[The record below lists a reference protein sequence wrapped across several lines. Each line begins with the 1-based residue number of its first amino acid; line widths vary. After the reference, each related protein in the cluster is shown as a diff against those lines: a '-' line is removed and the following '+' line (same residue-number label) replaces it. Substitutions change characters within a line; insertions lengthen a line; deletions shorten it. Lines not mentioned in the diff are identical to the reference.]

1 MHPIYK
7 SKQYS
12 ISTRV
17 DNLLSLMTIE
27 EKVGQLLQLP
37 ANVEGNTDKLEEWHV
52 GSYLHCT
59 GSINSELQARAVNSR
74 LGIPLMFG
82 IDAIH
87 GHCFDNDSTVFPSQL
102 AASSS
107 WDLELMY
114 KMARITAKET
124 RASGLH
130 WTFSPVLCVAR
141 DARWGRID
149 ETYGEDAWLIGEM
162 AAATIKGYQS
172 DDVSSPDS
180 ILACAK
186 HYVAYGETIGGRDS
200 YEANVSRRQL
210 LSTFLPPFEKAVK
223 EANVA
228 SLMTGYHSNDGVP
241 CSIDEWLL
249 TDVAKIDWKLD
260 GFIVTDWENVRSL
273 HTKQTVCENEK
284 EACYQSLIAG
294 NDMIMSTPEFYFL
307 TIELVQEG
315 RVAVATLDAAVKRIL
330 TKKFELGLFDS
341 MANYAPKRSEIMG
354 IKEHHDVSLEASRK
368 GLVLLKNDGILPVK
382 PFSLKKIL
390 LVGPNADDVIAQLG
404 DWSFGSIQASM
415 TNDTFHREQT
425 VTLLDALTHE
435 ANQQGFELE
444 FIKGA
449 DCVDA
454 SFDEIGAI
462 NTALLSADLVVAC
475 VGDTLS
481 QNGEFHDRA
490 NLDLTGKQQAMLEVI
505 KRHSKPFV
513 VCLLASKPLTIPWV
527 KEHANAILCGFN
539 LGPKGGQAF
548 SEALFGALNPSG
560 KLTISFPVHV
570 GQIPVYYNKFQ
581 GWHAHNSHQTN
592 GEERY
597 IDMPLEPLFSFGEG
611 MSYSRFSYH
620 NILIEQNLLNPGQD
634 VNISFEIENISS
646 VDGVEITQVYVRDVY
661 SSVTTPVKK
670 LCGFARVKVAAGE
683 RKKVRII
690 VPFDEL
696 ALINARLQKV
706 VEAGDF
712 EFMIGSSSKD
722 RDLQQVNVTVKQ
734 SVVLKE
740 NCVSST
746 N

>member
-1 MHPIYK
+1 MNPIYK
-7 SKQYS
+7 SNIYP

-17 DNLLSLMTIE
+17 DNLLSLMTLE

-37 ANVEGNTDKLEEWHV
+37 ANIEGNTDKLEQWHV

-59 GSINSELQARAVNSR
+59 GSMNAELQARALDSR
-74 LGIPLMFG
+74 LGIPLIFG

-102 AASSS
+102 ATSSS
-107 WDLELMY
+107 WDLDLMY
-114 KMARITAKET
+114 RMARITAKET

-130 WTFSPVLCVAR
+130 WTFSPVLCVGR
-141 DARWGRID
+141 DARWGRVD

-162 AAATIKGYQS
+162 AAATIKGYQG

-200 YEANVSRRQL
+200 YEANVTRRQL
-210 LSTFLPPFEKAVK
+210 LSTFLPPFEKSVK

-228 SLMTGYHSNDGVP
+228 SLMTGYHSNDGIP
-241 CSIDEWLL
+241 CTIDDWLL
-249 TDVAKIDWKLD
+249 TDVAKTDWNLD

-294 NDMIMSTPEFYFL
+294 NDMMMSTPEFYPL
-307 TIELVQEG
+307 TVELVQEG
-315 RVAVATLDAAVKRIL
+315 RISVATLDSSVKRIL

-341 MANYAPKRSEIMG
+341 MANYAPDRSSIMG
-354 IKEHHDVSLEASRK
+354 IEAHHVVSLEASRK
-368 GLVLLKNDGILPVK
+368 GLVLLKNDGVLPIK
-382 PFSLKKIL
+382 PNSLKKVL

-425 VTLLDALTHE
+425 VTLLDALAQE
-435 ANQQGFELE
+435 ANVQGFELE

-449 DCVDA
+449 DCIDA
-454 SFDEIGAI
+454 SVDEIEAI
-462 NTALLSADLVVAC
+462 NLALPTADLVVAC

-490 NLDLTGKQQAMLEVI
+490 NLDLSGQQQAMLEAI
-505 KRHSKPFV
+505 RRHDKPLV
-513 VCLLASKPLTIPWV
+513 VCLVASKPLTIPWV

-539 LGPKGGQAF
+539 SGPKGGQAF
-548 SEALFGALNPSG
+548 SEALFGQLNPTG

-570 GQIPVYYNKFQ
+570 GQIPVYYNKYQ
-581 GWHAHNSHQTN
+581 GWHAHNSGQTN

-597 IDMPLEPLFSFGEG
+597 IDMPLDPLFSFGEG
-611 MSYSRFSYH
+611 LSYSRFSYNNVH
-620 NILIEQNLLNPGQD
+620 IQNTHLSPGQN
-634 VNISFEIENISS
+634 VEISLELENLSDI
-646 VDGVEITQVYVRDVY
+646 DGVEIVQVYLRDLY
-661 SSVTTPVKK
+661 SSVTTPIKK
-670 LCGFARVKVAAGE
+670 LCGFARVELSAGE
-683 RKKVRII
+683 KKEVSIV

-696 ALINARLQKV
+696 ALINAKLQKV
-706 VEAGDF
+706 VEAGEF
-712 EFMIGSSSKD
+712 EFMIGASSKD
-722 RDLQQVNVTVKQ
+722 QDLQRVRISVGQ
-734 SVVLKE
+734 SVVL
-740 NCVSST
+740 T
-746 N
+746 